1 MKKQETDLNL
11 NQKLSLIQKEFKA
24 NKSKFNSFGKY
35 NFRSAEDILEAL
47 KPFNEKYQV
56 SFVIR
61 EDIINVNPPIIN
73 SSACMLDN
81 NGVNEIIATAI
92 VGVDL
97 NQKGMQVPQQ
107 FGSASSYAKKYA
119 LGNLLLIDDTQDAD
133 ATNKHDKEFKNEN
146 TNIAVNVT
154 DLKWLNKNTPEFNK
168 AIEYLKNGGNIAT
181 IQNKYKLA
189 KAVKDELLKVK

>member
-1 MKKQETDLNL
+1 MKELNL

-47 KPFNEKYQV
+47 KPFNEKYEV
-56 SFVIR
+56 SFVITER
-61 EDIINVNPPIIN
+61 LINVGCDLPIIE
-73 SSACMLDN
+73 STATIFDN
-81 NGVNEIIATAI
+81 NGVNVIEATAL

-97 NQKGMQVPQQ
+97 LQKGMQVPQQ
-107 FGSASSYAKKYA
+107 FGSASSYGKKYA
-119 LGNLLLIDDTQDAD
+119 LGNLLLIDDTQDPD
-133 ATNKHDKEFKNEN
+133 ATNKHDKEPVE
-146 TNIAVNVT
+146 
-154 DLKWLNKNTPEFNK
+154 DLKWLNKNTPEFTK

-181 IQNKYKLA
+181 IENKYKMT

>member
-1 MKKQETDLNL
+1 MKDLNL

-47 KPFNEKYQV
+47 KPYNEKYEV
-56 SFVIR
+56 SFIIT
-61 EDIINVNPPIIN
+61 EDLRFAGLNGTDFPIIE
-73 SSACMLDN
+73 STATILDN
-81 NGVNEIIATAI
+81 NGVNEIKATAL

-97 NQKGMQVPQQ
+97 EQKGMQMPQK
-107 FGSASSYAKKYA
+107 FGSASSYGKKYA

-133 ATNKHDKEFKNEN
+133 ATNSHGKEVKAEEE
-146 TNIAVNVT
+146 
-154 DLKWLNKNTPEFNK
+154 LKWLNKNTPEFNK

-181 IQNKYKLA
+181 IENKYKLA